1 MAVMETAPDKS
12 RVGLKSSEWVN
23 EWGGGVEVGEWAEL
37 GRQ

>member
-23 EWGGGVEVGEWAEL
+23 EWGEGEGVGEWAEL
-37 GRQ
+37 GR